1 MLCKDNIANL
11 NFKSK
16 KNNAKHIFL
25 PFSSFFYFI
34 FLFIIKKKTKK
45 KQKQPSM
52 ECMNVMQCKS

>member
-25 PFSSFFYFI
+25 PFSSFIFYF
-34 FLFIIKKKTKK
+34 FIYYKNNK
-45 KQKQPSM
+45 
-52 ECMNVMQCKS
+52 NNLV